1 MSATRLLWDGG
12 MRKGYS
18 EQSLGAVSV
27 AKAEAHRT
35 DLELTDKTCESGA
48 MSIFGFKLSFNG
60 KLCRRMAK
68 AKTESARSL
77 QASFRLDNSSP
88 PKRES

>member
-48 MSIFGFKLSFNG
+48 MSIFGSSSRSTANSADAW
-60 KLCRRMAK
+60 RRRK
-68 AKTESARSL
+68 PSL
-77 QASFRLDNSSP
+77 RAVYRL
-88 PKRES
+88 RFA